1 MCKAPVVSA
10 HTDVQRLAAYGVAI
24 DEGRVLLVR
33 ASAMSDLAGAW
44 SLPGGGV
51 DHGEHPAD
59 TIVREFDEE
68 TGLAVRIDGPCTVFS
83 DVMIIPSRALRLHS
97 VRLCYPVCVV
107 GGSLRDEPEGSTDL
121 ARWVHLGEAARLPAI
136 APFVTASIE
145 RA

>member
-1 MCKAPVVSA
+1 MSA
-10 HTDVQRLAAYGVAI
+10 YTDVQRIAAYGVAL
-24 DEGRVLLVR
+24 DQGRVLLVR

-51 DHGEHPAD
+51 DHGEDPAD
-59 TIVREFDEE
+59 TVVREFVEE

-83 DVMIIPSRALRLHS
+83 DVMAIPSRALRLHS
-97 VRLCYPVCVV
+97 VRLCYPVTVL
-107 GGSLRDEPEGSTDL
+107 GGSLRDEPDGSTDL

-136 APFVTASIE
+136 APFVTATVE